1 MLRFFTNNH
10 INMPNILTN
19 LISVQTAKYGDRE
32 DFRYKNSV
40 DGEWIITSW
49 IQFQKQV
56 DAIACAMET
65 LNLIPQE
72 NIAVF
77 SSNRPEILIADY
89 AAYANRAVP
98 VSIYSTSSGSQVEYI
113 INDSKVQILFVGNAE
128 QYKIARNIIDKCKS
142 LKFIITFDEVEKDSD
157 DNTTLT
163 FSQMQKLGECESEDC
178 RKENA
183 KRQAEASE
191 NDIATI
197 IYTSGTT
204 GEPKGAV
211 LPHTCFNAVMEIHK
225 ERLTMLSDN
234 DTSVCFLPLSHI
246 FEKAWSSFCMY
257 MGMRF
262 AINFDTKNVQ
272 QTLKEFRPTCMCS
285 VPRFWEKVYTGINEK
300 LDEMKGFKKILVKRA
315 LKVSNRRNIG
325 YARLGKKA
333 PWWLETQYRFFE
345 KKVLKTLQAA
355 IGLENGVLFPT
366 AGAPLSANI
375 TEFLQTCGI
384 NIVIGYGLSETCATV
399 TCYPQPG
406 YELESAGTVMPR
418 VQIRIGENNEI
429 QVKGPTILREYYN
442 KPQET
447 AEAFT
452 QDGWFR
458 TGDAGKID
466 ENGNLTITDRLKDLL
481 KTSNG
486 KYIAPQAIESRISE
500 DKFIEQIAVIG
511 ERRRYVTALIIP
523 AFEALKEYA
532 EEKKIQYHDLEDL
545 VKNADIKAM
554 IQERIDVLQE
564 GFANYEKIKKITLL
578 AKAFSMEAGELTNT
592 LKIRRPVIRSR
603 YAKEIEAMYC

>member
-1 MLRFFTNNH
+1 MT
-10 INMPNILTN
+10 NILTN
-19 LISVQTAKYGDRE
+19 LISTQVAKYGDRE
-32 DFRYKNSV
+32 VFRHKETI

-49 IQFQKQV
+49 NQYQKQV

-65 LNLIPQE
+65 LDLKPQD

-77 SSNRPEILIADY
+77 SANRPEILITDY

-98 VSIYSTSSGSQVEYI
+98 VSIYSTSSKSQVKYI
-113 INDSKVQILFVGNAE
+113 VNDSNSRFLFVGNEE
-128 QYKIARNIIDKCKS
+128 QYKIARSVINECKS
-142 LKFIITFDEVEKDSD
+142 IEHIITFDNIKPEEGDEI
-157 DNTTLT
+157 TLT
-163 FSQMQKLGECESEDC
+163 FDQFLKLGQSASDECRAEI
-178 RKENA
+178 K
-183 KRQAEASE
+183 KRQSEATPD
-191 NDIATI
+191 DIATVL
-197 IYTSGTT
+197 YTSGTT

-211 LPHTCFNAVMEIHK
+211 LPHSCFNAVMEIHK
-225 ERLTMLSDN
+225 ERLTMLSDA

-300 LDEMKGFKKILVKRA
+300 LDEMKGVKKLLVKRA
-315 LKVSNRRNIG
+315 LKVSNRRNIE
-325 YARLGKKA
+325 YARVGKKA
-333 PWWLETQYRFFE
+333 PWWLEKQYQFFE
-345 KKVLKTLQAA
+345 KKVLKTLQSA

-375 TEFLQTCGI
+375 TEFLKTCGI

-399 TCYPQPG
+399 TCYPQEG
-406 YELESAGTVMPR
+406 YELDTAGTVMPR
-418 VQIRIGENNEI
+418 VNIRIGENNEI
-429 QVKGPTILREYYN
+429 QVKGPTVLREYYN
-442 KPQET
+442 KPKET

-452 QDGWFR
+452 EDGWFR

-466 ENGNLTITDRLKDLL
+466 ENGNLIITDRLKDLL

-486 KYIAPQAIESRISE
+486 KYIAPQAIETRLGE
-500 DKFIEQIAVIG
+500 DKFIEQVAVIG
-511 ERRRYVTALIIP
+511 ERRKYVTALIIP

-554 IQERIDVLQE
+554 IQERINVLQE
-564 GFANYEKIKKITLL
+564 GFANYEKVKKITLL
-578 AKAFSMEAGELTNT
+578 AKAFSMETGELTNT
-592 LKIRRPVIRSR
+592 LKIRRPVIRTR

>member
-1 MLRFFTNNH
+1 
-10 INMPNILTN
+10 MPNILTN

-32 DFRYKNSV
+32 VFRYKNSI

-49 IQFQKQV
+49 LQFQKQV

-65 LNLIPQE
+65 LGLRPQE

-77 SSNRPEILIADY
+77 SSNRPEILISDY

-98 VSIYSTSSGSQVEYI
+98 VSIYSTSSKGQVKYI
-113 INDSKVQILFVGNAE
+113 LNDSQSHILFVGNQE
-128 QYKIARNIIDKCKS
+128 QYNIARSIINECKS
-142 LKFIITFDEVEKDSD
+142 VRLIVTYDDIVKENGDE
-157 DNTTLT
+157 TTIS
-163 FSQMQKLGECESEDC
+163 FSQMIELG
-178 RKENA
+178 KN
-183 KRQAEASE
+183 ASE
-191 NDIATI
+191 ECHKEIARRQNEAKEDDIATI
-197 IYTSGTT
+197 LYTSGTT

-211 LPHTCFNAVMEIHK
+211 LPHSCFNAVMEIHK
-225 ERLTMLSDN
+225 ERLTMLSDE

-246 FEKAWSSFCMY
+246 FEKAWSSFCMF

-262 AINFDTKNVQ
+262 AINYDTKNVQ
-272 QTLKEFRPTCMCS
+272 QTLKEFRPSCMCS

-300 LDEMKGFKKILVKRA
+300 LAEMKGIKKAMVTRA
-315 LKVSNRRNIG
+315 LKVSRRRNLD
-325 YARLGKKA
+325 YARIGQKA
-333 PWWLETQYRFFE
+333 PWWLETQYKFFE
-345 KKVLKTLQAA
+345 KKVLKTLQKAV
-355 IGLENGVLFPT
+355 GLENGVLFPT
-366 AGAPLSANI
+366 AGAPLSVNI
-375 TEFLQTCGI
+375 TEFLHSCGI

-406 YELESAGTVMPR
+406 FELNSAGTVMPR

-442 KPQET
+442 KPKET

-452 QDGWFR
+452 EDGWFR
-458 TGDAGKID
+458 TGDAGVID
-466 ENGNLTITDRLKDLL
+466 QHGNLSITDRLKDLL

-486 KYIAPQAIESRISE
+486 KYIAPQAIETRLGE
-500 DKFIEQIAVIG
+500 DKFIEQVAVIG
-511 ERRRYVTALIIP
+511 ERRKYVTALIIP

-532 EEKKIQYHDLEDL
+532 AEKKIQYRDLEDL
-545 VKNADIKAM
+545 VKNADIKSM
-554 IQERIDVLQE
+554 IQERIDTLQE
-564 GFANYEKIKKITLL
+564 GFANYEKVKKITLL
-578 AKAFSMEAGELTNT
+578 AKAFSMETGELTNT

>member
-1 MLRFFTNNH
+1 MS
-10 INMPNILTN
+10 NILTN
-19 LISVQTAKYGDRE
+19 LISNQVAKYGDRE
-32 DFRYKNSV
+32 VFRHKDSI
-40 DGEWIITSW
+40 DGEWITTSW
-49 IQFQKQV
+49 TQFKAKV
-56 DAIACAMET
+56 DAIACAMEILD
-65 LNLIPQE
+65 LNTQD

-77 SSNRPEILIADY
+77 SSNRPEILITDY

-98 VSIYSTSSGSQVEYI
+98 VSIYSTSSKSQVKYI
-113 INDSKVQILFVGNAE
+113 LNDSQARFLFVGNEE
-128 QYKIARNIIDKCKS
+128 QYKIARSIINECKS
-142 LKFIITFDEVEKDSD
+142 VKHIITYDEVEYENSD
-157 DNTTLT
+157 ETVLS
-163 FSQMQKLGECESEDC
+163 FAQFLKLGESASDECKAEI
-178 RKENA
+178 K
-183 KRQAEASE
+183 KRQAEATPD
-191 NDIATI
+191 DIATVL
-197 IYTSGTT
+197 YTSGTT

-211 LPHTCFNAVMEIHK
+211 LPHSCFDAVMEIHK
-225 ERLTMLSDN
+225 ERLTMLSDK

-300 LDEMKGFKKILVKRA
+300 LDEMKGFKKLLIKRA
-315 LKVSNRRNIG
+315 LKVSNRRNID

-406 YELESAGTVMPR
+406 YKLDSAGTVMPR
-418 VQIRIGENNEI
+418 VQIRIGEYNEI

-442 KPQET
+442 KPKET

-452 QDGWFR
+452 ADGWFR

-466 ENGNLTITDRLKDLL
+466 EKGNLIITDRLKDLL

-500 DKFIEQIAVIG
+500 DKFVEQIAVIG

-523 AFEALKEYA
+523 AFDALKEYA
-532 EEKKIQYHDLEDL
+532 SEKKIQYHTIEEL

-554 IQERIDVLQE
+554 IQERIDALQE
-564 GFANYEKIKKITLL
+564 GFANYEKIKKIALL
-578 AKAFSMEAGELTNT
+578 AQAFTMETGELTNT
-592 LKIRRPVIRSR
+592 LKIRRPVIRTR
-603 YAKEIEAMYC
+603 YAKEIEAMYR

>member
-1 MLRFFTNNH
+1 
-10 INMPNILTN
+10 MPNILTN

-32 DFRYKNSV
+32 VFRYKNSI

-49 IQFQKQV
+49 LQFQKQV

-65 LNLIPQE
+65 LGLKPQE

-77 SSNRPEILIADY
+77 SSNRPEILISDY

-98 VSIYSTSSGSQVEYI
+98 VSIYSTSSKGQVKYI
-113 INDSKVQILFVGNAE
+113 LNDSQSHILFVGNQE
-128 QYKIARNIIDKCKS
+128 QYNIARSIINECKS
-142 LKFIITFDEVEKDSD
+142 VKLIISYDDVEKDND
-157 DNTTLT
+157 DETTLT
-163 FSQMQKLGECESEDC
+163 FAQMAKLGDSASDECRNEIARRQSEAT
-178 RKENA
+178 E
-183 KRQAEASE
+183 E
-191 NDIATI
+191 DIATI
-197 IYTSGTT
+197 LYTSGTT

-211 LPHTCFNAVMEIHK
+211 LPHSCFNAVMEIHK
-225 ERLTMLSDN
+225 ERLTMLTDE

-246 FEKAWSSFCMY
+246 FEKAWSSFCMF

-262 AINFDTKNVQ
+262 AINYDTKNVQ
-272 QTLKEFRPTCMCS
+272 QTLKEFRPSCMCS

-300 LDEMKGFKKILVKRA
+300 LAEMKGLKKALVTRA
-315 LKVSNRRNIG
+315 LKVSRRRNFD
-325 YARLGKKA
+325 YVRVGKKA

-345 KKVLKTLQAA
+345 KKILKTLQKA
-355 IGLENGVLFPT
+355 IGLENGALFPT
-366 AGAPLSANI
+366 AGAPLSVNI
-375 TEFLQTCGI
+375 TEFLHSCGI

-399 TCYPQPG
+399 TCYPQTG
-406 YELESAGTVMPR
+406 FEFNSAGTVMPR

-442 KPQET
+442 KPKET

-452 QDGWFR
+452 EDGWFR
-458 TGDAGKID
+458 TGDAGTID
-466 ENGNLTITDRLKDLL
+466 VNGNLAITDRLKDLL

-486 KYIAPQAIESRISE
+486 KYIAPQAIETRLGE
-500 DKFIEQIAVIG
+500 DKFIEQVAVIG
-511 ERRRYVTALIIP
+511 ERRKYVTALIIP

-532 EEKKIQYHDLEDL
+532 AEKKIQYRDLEDL
-545 VKNADIKAM
+545 VKNADIKSM
-554 IQERIDVLQE
+554 IQERIDTLQE
-564 GFANYEKIKKITLL
+564 GFANYEKVKKITLL
-578 AKAFSMEAGELTNT
+578 ANAFSMETGELTNT

>member
-1 MLRFFTNNH
+1 MS
-10 INMPNILTN
+10 NILTN
-19 LISVQTAKYGDRE
+19 TVSTQAAKYGDRE
-32 DFRYKNSV
+32 VFRHKNSV

-49 IQFQKQV
+49 NQYQKQV
-56 DAIACAMET
+56 EEIAHAMET
-65 LNLIPQE
+65 LGLNPQE

-77 SSNRPEILIADY
+77 SSNRPEILITDY

-98 VSIYSTSSGSQVEYI
+98 VSIYSTSSKSQVKYI
-113 INDSKVQILFVGNAE
+113 LNDSQSHILFVGNAE
-128 QYKIARNIIDKCKS
+128 QLQVANAIINECPSVK
-142 LKFIITFDEVEKDSD
+142 LIVTFDNIEHNDSEGKI
-157 DNTTLT
+157 LT
-163 FSQMQKLGECESEDC
+163 FEQMLNLGRNASEEC
-178 RKENA
+178 RKEVA
-183 KRQAEASE
+183 RRQSEATE
-191 NDIATI
+191 DDIATI

-211 LPHTCFNAVMEIHK
+211 LPHSCFNAVMEIHK
-225 ERLTMLSDN
+225 ERLTMLSDE

-246 FEKAWSSFCMY
+246 FEKAWSSFCMF

-262 AINFDTKNVQ
+262 AINYDTKNVQ

-300 LDEMKGFKKILVKRA
+300 LGEMKGIKKMLINRA
-315 LKVSNRRNIG
+315 LKVSNRRNIE
-325 YARLGKKA
+325 YARIGKKA

-345 KKVLKTLQAA
+345 KKVLKTLLSAV
-355 IGLENGVLFPT
+355 GLENGVLFPT

-399 TCYPQPG
+399 TCYPQVG
-406 YELESAGTVMPR
+406 YVLDSAGTVMPR

-442 KPQET
+442 KPKET

-452 QDGWFR
+452 KDGWFR

-466 ENGNLTITDRLKDLL
+466 ENGNLVITDRLKDLL

-486 KYIAPQAIESRISE
+486 KYIAPQAIESRLGE
-500 DKFIEQIAVIG
+500 DKFIEQVAVIG
-511 ERRRYVTALIIP
+511 ERRKYVTALIIP

-532 EEKKIQYHDLEDL
+532 AEKKIQYHNLEDL

-554 IQERIDVLQE
+554 IQERIDALQE

-578 AKAFSMEAGELTNT
+578 AKAFTMETGELTNT
-592 LKIRRPVIRSR
+592 LKIRRPVIRTR

>member
-1 MLRFFTNNH
+1 MS
-10 INMPNILTN
+10 NILTN
-19 LISVQTAKYGDRE
+19 TVSTQAAKYGDRE
-32 DFRYKNSV
+32 VFRHKNSV

-49 IQFQKQV
+49 NQYQKQV

-65 LNLIPQE
+65 LGLNPQE

-77 SSNRPEILIADY
+77 SSNRPEILITDY

-98 VSIYSTSSGSQVEYI
+98 VSIYSTSSKSQVKYI
-113 INDSKVQILFVGNAE
+113 LNDSQSHILFVGNAE
-128 QYKIARNIIDKCKS
+128 QLQVASAIINECPSVK
-142 LKFIITFDEVEKDSD
+142 LIVTFDNIEHNDSEGKI
-157 DNTTLT
+157 LT
-163 FSQMQKLGECESEDC
+163 FEQMLNLGRSASEEC
-178 RKENA
+178 RKEVA
-183 KRQAEASE
+183 RRQTEATE
-191 NDIATI
+191 DDIATI

-211 LPHTCFNAVMEIHK
+211 LPHSCFNAVMEIHK
-225 ERLTMLSDN
+225 ERLTMLSDE

-246 FEKAWSSFCMY
+246 FEKAWSSFCMF

-262 AINFDTKNVQ
+262 AINYDTKNVQ

-300 LDEMKGFKKILVKRA
+300 LGEMKGIKKMLINRA
-315 LKVSNRRNIG
+315 LKVSNRRNIE
-325 YARLGKKA
+325 YARIGKKA
-333 PWWLETQYRFFE
+333 PWWLESQYRFFE
-345 KKVLKTLQAA
+345 GKVLKTLLSAV
-355 IGLENGVLFPT
+355 GLENGVLFPT

-399 TCYPQPG
+399 TCYPQVG
-406 YELESAGTVMPR
+406 YVLDSAGTVMPR

-442 KPQET
+442 KPKET

-452 QDGWFR
+452 EDGWFR

-466 ENGNLTITDRLKDLL
+466 ENGNLIITDRLKDLL

-486 KYIAPQAIESRISE
+486 KYIAPQAIETRLGE
-500 DKFIEQIAVIG
+500 DKFIEQVAVIG
-511 ERRRYVTALIIP
+511 ERRKYVTALIIP

-532 EEKKIQYHDLEDL
+532 EEKKIQYHNLEDL

-554 IQERIDVLQE
+554 IQERINVLQE
-564 GFANYEKIKKITLL
+564 GFANYEKVKKITLL
-578 AKAFSMEAGELTNT
+578 AKAFSMETGELTNT
-592 LKIRRPVIRSR
+592 LKIRRPVIRTR

>member
-1 MLRFFTNNH
+1 MS
-10 INMPNILTN
+10 NILTN
-19 LISVQTAKYGDRE
+19 TVSTQAAKYGDRE
-32 DFRYKNSV
+32 VFRHKNSV

-49 IQFQKQV
+49 NQYQKQV
-56 DAIACAMET
+56 EEIAHAMET
-65 LNLIPQE
+65 LGLNPQE

-77 SSNRPEILIADY
+77 SSNRPEILITDY

-98 VSIYSTSSGSQVEYI
+98 VSIYSTSSKSQVKYI
-113 INDSKVQILFVGNAE
+113 LNDSQSHILFVGNAE
-128 QYKIARNIIDKCKS
+128 QLQVANAIINECPSVK
-142 LKFIITFDEVEKDSD
+142 LIVTFDNIEHNDSEGKI
-157 DNTTLT
+157 LT
-163 FSQMQKLGECESEDC
+163 FEQMLNLGRNASEEC
-178 RKENA
+178 RKEVA
-183 KRQAEASE
+183 RRQSEATE
-191 NDIATI
+191 DDIATI

-211 LPHTCFNAVMEIHK
+211 LPHSCFNAVMEIHK
-225 ERLTMLSDN
+225 ERLTMLSDE

-246 FEKAWSSFCMY
+246 FEKAWSSFCMF

-262 AINFDTKNVQ
+262 AINYDTKNVQ

-300 LDEMKGFKKILVKRA
+300 LGEMKGIKKMLINRA
-315 LKVSNRRNIG
+315 LKVSNRRNIE
-325 YARLGKKA
+325 YARIGKKA

-345 KKVLKTLQAA
+345 KKVLKTLLSAV
-355 IGLENGVLFPT
+355 GLENGVLFPT

-399 TCYPQPG
+399 TCYPQVG
-406 YELESAGTVMPR
+406 YVLDSAGTVMPR

-442 KPQET
+442 KPKET

-452 QDGWFR
+452 EDGWFR

-466 ENGNLTITDRLKDLL
+466 ENGNLAITDRLKDLL

-486 KYIAPQAIESRISE
+486 KYIAPQAIESRLGE
-500 DKFIEQIAVIG
+500 DKFIEQVAVIG
-511 ERRRYVTALIIP
+511 ERRKYVTALIIP

-532 EEKKIQYHDLEDL
+532 AEKKIQYHNLEDL

-554 IQERIDVLQE
+554 IQERIDALQE

-578 AKAFSMEAGELTNT
+578 AKAFTMETGELTNT
-592 LKIRRPVIRSR
+592 LKIRRPVIRTR

>member
-1 MLRFFTNNH
+1 MT
-10 INMPNILTN
+10 NILTS
-19 LISVQTAKYGDRE
+19 LISTQVAKYGDRE
-32 DFRYKNSV
+32 VFRHKETI

-49 IQFQKQV
+49 NQYQKQV
-56 DAIACAMET
+56 DAIACAMEILG
-65 LNLIPQE
+65 LNPQD

-77 SSNRPEILIADY
+77 SANRPEILITDY

-98 VSIYSTSSGSQVEYI
+98 VSIYSTSSKSQVKYI
-113 INDSKVQILFVGNAE
+113 VNDSQSRFLFVGNEE
-128 QYKIARNIIDKCKS
+128 QYKIARSIINECKS
-142 LKFIITFDEVEKDSD
+142 VKHIITYDNVECEEGDEITLSFDQF
-157 DNTTLT
+157 L
-163 FSQMQKLGECESEDC
+163 KLGQNASDECKAEI
-178 RKENA
+178 K
-183 KRQAEASE
+183 KRQSEATPD
-191 NDIATI
+191 DIATVL
-197 IYTSGTT
+197 YTSGTT

-211 LPHTCFNAVMEIHK
+211 LPHSCFNAVMEIHK

-345 KKVLKTLQAA
+345 KKVIKTLQAA

-406 YELESAGTVMPR
+406 YELDTAGTVMPR
-418 VQIRIGENNEI
+418 LQIRIGEENEI
-429 QVKGPTILREYYN
+429 QVKGPTIFREYYN
-442 KPQET
+442 KPKET

-452 QDGWFR
+452 EDGWFR

-466 ENGNLTITDRLKDLL
+466 ENGNLIITDRLKDLL

-500 DKFIEQIAVIG
+500 DKYIEQIAVIG
-511 ERRRYVTALIIP
+511 ERRKYVTALIIP

-532 EEKKIQYHDLEDL
+532 EEKKIQYHNIEDL

-554 IQERIDVLQE
+554 IQERIDALQE

-578 AKAFSMEAGELTNT
+578 AQAFTMETGELTNT
-592 LKIRRPVIRSR
+592 LKIRRPVIRTR
-603 YAKEIEAMYC
+603 YAKEIEAMYS